1 MTNRILSVLDSC
13 FCFNVIEDK
22 HPSSDNDSRVLFSKE
37 KKKYSNWTEKREKTS
52 IKYGWWV
59 EDE

>member
-1 MTNRILSVLDSC
+1 MSDPC
-13 FCFNVIEDK
+13 FYFNVIEEK
-22 HPSSDNDSRVLFSKE
+22 HPSSSDNDSRVLFSKE
-37 KKKYSNWTEKREKTS
+37 KKYSNWTEKREKTS